1 MSELLDWLYLI
12 GRILFSMIFL
22 MSGLGH
28 FMKVDDMTGYAASRG
43 VPAPKA
49 SVILS
54 GTVLLAGGLSV
65 LLGVWMEIGVWL
77 LFFFL
82 VLAGLLV
89 HTFWK
94 MEDPMQAQSEQ
105 AQFMKNLALAG
116 ACLVFY
122 WMIQAQG
129 YGPFTL
135 GSPMG

>member
-1 MSELLDWLYLI
+1 MDWNYLI

-22 MSGLGH
+22 MSGFGH
-28 FMKVDDMTGYAASRG
+28 FANADDMAGYAASRG

-54 GTVLLAGGLSV
+54 GVVILAGGLSV

-82 VLAGLLV
+82 IASAFMI

-94 MEDPMQAQSEQ
+94 MDDPMQSQTERAM
-105 AQFMKNLALAG
+105 FMKNLSMAG
-116 ACLVFY
+116 ACMFLY
-122 WMIQAQG
+122 WMVQVHG